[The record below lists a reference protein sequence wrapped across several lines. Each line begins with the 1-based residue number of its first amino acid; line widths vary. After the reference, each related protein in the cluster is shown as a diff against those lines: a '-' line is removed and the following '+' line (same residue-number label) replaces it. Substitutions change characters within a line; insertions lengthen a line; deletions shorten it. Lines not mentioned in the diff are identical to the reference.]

1 MGRKRLNLVLPLS
14 ELLIFA
20 GTPKNHKGSALSL
33 QMAGQ
38 HPGPGIAGRQGW
50 IQPEGWQ
57 TRSRNRQSSR
67 SSREHNCVHFSLAG
81 SWFITLTLAM
91 QVAAAVRTGGVCK
104 GKCFHQDMTGDG
116 VASLGPN
123 LVQVPLAWG
132 ASYPILPAA
141 LGCCQ
146 QCRWSCSQGWHSQ
159 WHEYFV
165 VKADVTCT
173 ISTFPRY
180 LYVTWALS
188 MRRCRALMWLCSAQA
203 EPNPDL
209 AGSIS
214 CR

>member
-57 TRSRNRQSSR
+57 TRSRNMQSSR

-104 GKCFHQDMTGDG
+104 GKWFHQDMTGDG
-116 VASLGPN
+116 VARLGPN
-123 LVQVPLAWG
+123 LVQVPLACG
-132 ASYPILPAA
+132 ASYPIAP
-141 LGCCQ
+141 
-146 QCRWSCSQGWHSQ
+146 SCPWLLSAMQM
-159 WHEYFV
+159 EL
-165 VKADVTCT
+165 
-173 ISTFPRY
+173 FPR
-180 LYVTWALS
+180 LAFPVTWIFCCEGWCNLHHQHLS
-188 MRRCRALMWLCSAQA
+188 QVPLCNMGPFHA
-203 EPNPDL
+203 EVQSFDVAVFSPGWTKPRFGRFN
-209 AGSIS
+209 
-214 CR
+214 